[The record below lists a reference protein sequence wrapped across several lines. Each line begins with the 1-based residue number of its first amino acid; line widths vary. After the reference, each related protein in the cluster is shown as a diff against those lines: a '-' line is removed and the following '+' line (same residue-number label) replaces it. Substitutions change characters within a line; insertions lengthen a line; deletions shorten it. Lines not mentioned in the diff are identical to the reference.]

1 MRIGA
6 ILEEQYS
13 RTEQPSVLLEAYTYY
28 RKAWMIDE
36 DNEEAEDQKD
46 KLAKL
51 LDQKRVNYE
60 K

>member
-13 RTEQPSVLLEAYTYY
+13 RTEQPSVLLSAYTYY

-36 DNEEAEDQKD
+36 DNEEAEALKD
-46 KLAKL
+46 RLAKL
-51 LDQKRVNYE
+51 LDPKRVDE

>member
-13 RTEQPSVLLEAYTYY
+13 RMEQPSVLHSAYTYY

-36 DNEEAEDQKD
+36 DNEEAEARKD
-46 KLAKL
+46 RLAKL
-51 LDQKRVNYE
+51 LDPKRADE

>member
-6 ILEEQYS
+6 ILEEQYA
-13 RTEQPSVLLEAYTYY
+13 RTEQPSVLLSAYTYY

-36 DNEEAEDQKD
+36 DNEEAEARKD
-46 KLAKL
+46 RLAKL
-51 LDQKRVNYE
+51 LPKRVDE